1 MNTVIADARNRL
13 DLYFSNENHN
23 GALRFDSSHSS
34 SLGHLAYL
42 ASGNGSQV
50 LFHVAF
56 ADRLMLE
63 LFLMRIGEEC
73 PQICNCLI
81 LTDNLHDTNMIQR
94 YWIGLEDSE
103 SSEDEELPSLD

>member
-1 MNTVIADARNRL
+1 
-13 DLYFSNENHN
+13 
-23 GALRFDSSHSS
+23 
-34 SLGHLAYL
+34 
-42 ASGNGSQV
+42 
-50 LFHVAF
+50 
-56 ADRLMLE
+56 ML
-63 LFLMRIGEEC
+63 IGEEC